1 MQAHHWSTSVLP
13 TLIRPYMRFQREC
26 SGAHQ
31 AEEQSWFIC
40 KCGSQHHSLEVVC
53 VHMECVE
60 DITLDICKCRPAPV
74 QLVQCGFFPCSPVRP
89 TLAVSLNMLEFIAEL
104 FLHIAPNE
112 RGWAAMLVKYL
123 KARGYCFVTAD
134 SFRCRFANALAH
146 YQQLVRLVDAEVE
159 KLVDRS
165 Q

>member
-1 MQAHHWSTSVLP
+1 
-13 TLIRPYMRFQREC
+13 
-26 SGAHQ
+26 
-31 AEEQSWFIC
+31 C

-74 QLVQCGFFPCSPVRP
+74 QLVQRGFFPCSPVCP

-112 RGWAAMLVKYL
+112 RGWAATLVKYL
-123 KARGYCFVTAD
+123 KTRGYHFMTAD
-134 SFRCRFANALAH
+134 SFHCHFANTLAH
-146 YQQLVRLVDAEVE
+146 YQQLVRLVNAEVE

-165 Q
+165 R